1 MNFLQKLSKKWGIA
15 KILTG
20 SFLVAAGVKWILDPM
35 SLATGGV
42 SGLAVI
48 VKHYT
53 DIPLWVSST
62 AFNIPLFIL
71 AIRSKG
77 VKFFAKTILA
87 TIGVSFFLAVLPDIV
102 LVSDDIFLGAVFGGV
117 LNGLGIGLVL
127 SAMATTGGT
136 DLLAA
141 LIQKHMPHYT
151 VAGIL
156 QFVDGA
162 IVLLGAFVFGID
174 RALYAIV
181 SVYLVSKI
189 SDGLI
194 EGTKFAKQ
202 AYIISDKYEE
212 ISRALL
218 EFDSGVTGIH
228 AKGMYSDEDKMLLYC
243 VVHKKEIVGV
253 KDIVYAI
260 DPNAFVIVSDAR
272 EVLGEG
278 FIDNRQ

>member
-1 MNFLQKLSKKWGIA
+1 MNFLQKLSKKWE
-15 KILTG
+15 ILQILAG
-20 SFLVAAGVKWILDPM
+20 SFLVACAVKWILDPM
-35 SLATGGV
+35 QLATGGV
-42 SGLAVI
+42 SGLAII
-48 VKHYT
+48 VKYYT
-53 DIPLWVSST
+53 NIPLWISST
-62 AFNIPLFIL
+62 VFNVPLFLL
-71 AIRSKG
+71 AIKSKG

-87 TIGVSFFLAVLPDIV
+87 TASLSFFLAIIPDIV
-102 LVSDDIFLGAVFGGV
+102 LVSDDLFLAAVFGGV

-127 SAMATTGGT
+127 AANATTGGT

-141 LIQKHMPHYT
+141 LIQKFLPHYT

-162 IVLLGAFVFGID
+162 IVLLGAFVFGVD
-174 RALYAIV
+174 YALYAIV

-212 ISRALL
+212 ISKAIL
-218 EFDSGVTGIH
+218 EFDRGVTGIH
-228 AKGMYSDEDKMLLYC
+228 AKGMYSDSDKMLLYC
-243 VVHKKEIVGV
+243 VVSKKEIVSI
-253 KDIVYAI
+253 KDIVYGI